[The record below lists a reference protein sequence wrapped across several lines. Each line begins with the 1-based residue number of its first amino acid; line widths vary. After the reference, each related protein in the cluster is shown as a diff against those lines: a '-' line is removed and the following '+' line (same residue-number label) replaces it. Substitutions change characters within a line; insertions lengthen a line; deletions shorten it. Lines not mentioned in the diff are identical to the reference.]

1 MREKGR
7 KRIEGDGKKGGKRAR
22 RARKVTERKMSNK
35 HSLEAGKLYI
45 SKGGKGRKVTER
57 KMGNMHFLEAGKDNF
72 KGCGK
77 SEKSDGKKD
86 MQYAFI
92 RSMGGYIKNTT
103 KMGEKWAR
111 RRGK

>member
-45 SKGGKGRKVTER
+45 SKGGKG
-57 KMGNMHFLEAGKDNF
+57 
-72 KGCGK
+72 
-77 SEKSDGKKD
+77 EKSHGKKD
-86 MQYAFI
+86 GQYAFI
-92 RSMGGYIKNTT
+92 RSRQG
-103 KMGEKWAR
+103 
-111 RRGK
+111 